1 MTLLTETYYSHFPG
15 QEASLGNGCETS
27 IDRLEWQ
34 RFSKNCRPNL
44 YQIGLA
50 DSLVL
55 VDNIKFPNFKE
66 EINV

>member
-1 MTLLTETYYSHFPG
+1 MTLLTETYYSQFPG
-15 QEASLGNGCETS
+15 QEVSLGKGLYTNNNGLG
-27 IDRLEWQ
+27 RQ
-34 RFSKNCRPNL
+34 RNFKNCRPNL
-44 YQIGLA
+44 YRIGLA